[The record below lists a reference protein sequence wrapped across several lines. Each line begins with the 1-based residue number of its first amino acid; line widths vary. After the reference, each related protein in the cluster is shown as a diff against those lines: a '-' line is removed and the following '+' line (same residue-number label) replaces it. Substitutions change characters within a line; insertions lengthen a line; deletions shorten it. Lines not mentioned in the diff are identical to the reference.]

1 MMSDYDNVYE
11 DDFEVDEVVS
21 AVAKSFTGYIAST
34 PTPHFGPPATHRV
47 SSNGGVATATAA
59 GYGSGAAKRCA
70 AKGALQRSACSL
82 GSSFSSYQS
91 SSADPLLPSA
101 HELCSSSSHSSTS
114 SSRHHAN
121 PTRPTEGDSSAPPAA
136 EAGKVCR
143 ASPTTG
149 GADDVVLATGCLPT
163 STSPS
168 SCSPVAPASACPSA
182 PQTPEQHKVA
192 SNGAR
197 GVYAKLNVNDEVQV
211 IASVAGKQP
220 HRVSA
225 AQSPEASI
233 TAASSHTSSN
243 STLSTS
249 SLPGR
254 VGPTDHRMPSAGS
267 NSSGLDAGA
276 RLPQRVSD
284 AVRVSRSSSA
294 SFCSGRHDGATDRHQ
309 RHGTSAY
316 PSAAAAVTAP
326 AVARATG
333 AVTSDARNVSAD
345 QTQSN
350 CGSNESFGCCKALHQ
365 SNYTSV
371 VVLADEDDRSHRR
384 TPAEIDAAAA
394 AIEDEEKGN
403 DDDRDASATVSP
415 MEAAAAQ
422 PQPLNSPLS
431 DTYSDSFTSPT
442 SSTFAGPSLNSHPRS
457 PFHAAAKSAS
467 SSTSPTARA
476 LSRHASLPGAAE
488 PLSLPHQQQ
497 TSSLTRALADAV
509 PPGRSTARSNSRP
522 KNSACVAKS
531 PASRS
536 PATLSRSALSEAS
549 PKAQAAGGTSVH
561 GASRQRQVSGTA
573 GETVNAQLFNS
584 VCDPPKRRASSGRDV
599 AQKHPPSRFPLSN
612 PSQASTLTSGGA
624 SLADVGVATA
634 KGHPKTSIIAADDN
648 DAREPDE
655 LTALLARVAH
665 LREELATWD
674 SRVARQRALVEA
686 GAGCSGLAAVSSSQC
701 HSADAAGAARRRRP
715 SSDDSR
721 RAESVGQARLAQAD
735 AKGDGRPAN
744 ARLAKLRQENE
755 QLENQYARHGASAAG
770 ISVQTLVVR
779 ADTQLQKA
787 RQRLKV
793 VTAARRALEN
803 RDKRAAHTIKEVH
816 RRMPTADELQERQ
829 LNEGIYSRTGLLRTV
844 KELKAGIERT
854 RSATKLMEAKCSQ
867 LDAQVRRKHLSAI
880 TPKEYEALCASRDA
894 NAKTIEKHKTAIF
907 VYATASAQD
916 VRNGSKAATN
926 GGCAVG
932 GVTHS
937 SRSSCTTSPRKS
949 AATSVLTGVKDKE
962 QQQHALIEAD
972 EFNAEFLLQQKR
984 TLMVRKQELQASISE
999 LWVRVQKRDKQIKAN
1014 SGAAGFGFFGSASS
1028 AAVASAPF
1036 YAVGDTDSARLTPA
1050 TLAPFAAKDA
1060 GAPAAGNGAAAAR
1073 KRSLRDVLRSPV
1085 KRRTEATTSAT
1096 SLTGAVAPAR
1106 ERSQDNAKGTA
1117 SGSHCS
1123 LKSSLPA
1130 LAQTGKRTVRTERQ
1144 PSSSALTALA
1154 DSPVK
1159 RSAPMGSSSAGAG
1172 EMPVP
1177 AAATSANARRA
1188 SLPALSHNAIEA
1200 EVGARD
1206 SIESAWRKIDAS
1218 GRQLG
1223 QGVSKQKR
1231 SKEAAPPA
1239 FLQGLNGADRVKAV
1253 NGVHGVSGVFEE
1265 ESVLDEVEEAECGR
1279 HTRRADQRG
1288 HATGTAERPHGACD
1302 GQVLEEPPTEDIEE
1316 ERGARKSNG
1325 SGRSTPEWL
1334 RED

>member
-1 MMSDYDNVYE
+1 MSDYDNVYE
-11 DDFEVDEVVS
+11 DDFEGDEVAS
-21 AVAKSFTGYIAST
+21 AVAKSFTGHMASASA
-34 PTPHFGPPATHRV
+34 PHFGPPATHQV
-47 SSNGGVATATAA
+47 SSDGGVATAPAA
-59 GYGSGAAKRCA
+59 GCGSGAAKRCA
-70 AKGALQRSACSL
+70 AKGALPRSACSL

-91 SSADPLLPSA
+91 SSADPLLPSK

-114 SSRHHAN
+114 SSRHHTN
-121 PTRPTEGDSSAPPAA
+121 PMRLTESGSSARPPA
-136 EAGKVCR
+136 EAGKGCR

-149 GADDVVLATGCLPT
+149 GTDDVVLASGCLPT

-182 PQTPEQHKVA
+182 PQTPEQHKAA
-192 SNGAR
+192 SNGAQ

-220 HRVSA
+220 HRVSP

-254 VGPTDHRMPSAGS
+254 VGPTDHRIPSAGG
-267 NSSGLDAGA
+267 SSSVSDAGA

-294 SFCSGRHDGATDRHQ
+294 SFCSGRHDGATDRDQH
-309 RHGTSAY
+309 HGTSACS
-316 PSAAAAVTAP
+316 SAAAAVTAP
-326 AVARATG
+326 AVARAAG
-333 AVTSDARNVSAD
+333 AVTLDTRNVSAD
-345 QTQSN
+345 RTQSN

-371 VVLADEDDRSHRR
+371 VMLADEDDRSHRR

-394 AIEDEEKGN
+394 AIEDEEREN
-403 DDDRDASATVSP
+403 DDDRDACATVSP

-442 SSTFAGPSLNSHPRS
+442 SSTFAGPPLDSHPRS
-457 PFHAAAKSAS
+457 PLHAAAKSAS
-467 SSTSPTARA
+467 SSTSPTSRA
-476 LSRHASLPGAAE
+476 SSRHASLPGAAE
-488 PLSLPHQQQ
+488 SLSLPHQQQ
-497 TSSLTRALADAV
+497 PSSLSRALADAA

-531 PASRS
+531 PPLRGS
-536 PATLSRSALSEAS
+536 ATLPSSALSAAS
-549 PKAQAAGGTSVH
+549 PNAQAAGRTSVH
-561 GASRQRQVSGTA
+561 GASWQRQVSGTA
-573 GETVNAQLFNS
+573 GETVDAQLFNS
-584 VCDPPKRRASSGRDV
+584 FYDPPKRRSSSGHDV
-599 AQKHPPSRFPLSN
+599 AQKHPPSRFPRSN
-612 PSQASTLTSGGA
+612 HSQASTLTSGNA
-624 SLADVGVATA
+624 SLADVGIETA

-648 DAREPDE
+648 DEREPDE

-674 SRVARQRALVEA
+674 SRVVRQRALVEA

-721 RAESVGQARLAQAD
+721 RAESVGQARRAQAD
-735 AKGDGRPAN
+735 AKGEGRPTD

-770 ISVQTLVVR
+770 ISVQMLVVR

-803 RDKRAAHTIKEVH
+803 RDKRAAHTIEEVH

-829 LNEGIYSRTGLLRTV
+829 LNEGICSRTGLLRTV
-844 KELKAGIERT
+844 KELKAGVERT
-854 RSATKLMEAKCSQ
+854 RAAIKLMEAKCSQ

-880 TPKEYEALCASRDA
+880 TPKEYEALCASREA

-907 VYATASAQD
+907 VYATASAQEM
-916 VRNGSKAATN
+916 RNGSKAATN

-937 SRSSCTTSPRKS
+937 SRSSRTTSPRKS
-949 AATSVLTGVKDKE
+949 AATSVLMGVQDKE
-962 QQQHALIEAD
+962 QQHALIERD
-972 EFNAEFLLQQKR
+972 EFNAEFLPQQKR
-984 TLMVRKQELQASISE
+984 ALAVRKQELQASISE
-999 LWVRVQKRDKQIKAN
+999 LWARVQKRDEQIKAN
-1014 SGAAGFGFFGSASS
+1014 SGAVGFGFFGSISS
-1028 AAVASAPF
+1028 AAVANAPF
-1036 YAVGDTDSARLTPA
+1036 HAVGDTDSARLTPA

-1060 GAPAAGNGAAAAR
+1060 GAPAAGSGVAAAR
-1073 KRSLRDVLRSPV
+1073 KGSLRDVLRSPV
-1085 KRRTEATTSAT
+1085 KRRTEDTTPAT

-1106 ERSQDNAKGTA
+1106 KRSQDNAKGTA
-1117 SGSHCS
+1117 GGSHCS
-1123 LKSSLPA
+1123 LQSSLPV
-1130 LAQTGKRTVRTERQ
+1130 LAQTGKRTVRAERQ

-1159 RSAPMGSSSAGAG
+1159 RSALMGRSSAGAG

-1177 AAATSANARRA
+1177 AAATRANARRA
-1188 SLPALSHNAIEA
+1188 SLPALSRDAIEA
-1200 EVGARD
+1200 EVSARD

-1253 NGVHGVSGVFEE
+1253 NGVHGNSGVFEE

-1288 HATGTAERPHGACD
+1288 HATNTAERPHSECD
-1302 GQVLEEPPTEDIEE
+1302 GQVLEEPSTEDIEE
-1316 ERGARKSNG
+1316 ERGVRKSNG

-1334 RED
+1334 REE

>member
-1 MMSDYDNVYE
+1 MSDYDNLYE
-11 DDFEVDEVVS
+11 DDFEGDEVAS
-21 AVAKSFTGYIAST
+21 AVAKSFTGHMAST
-34 PTPHFGPPATHRV
+34 PTPHFGLPATHRV
-47 SSNGGVATATAA
+47 SSNGGVATATAT
-59 GYGSGAAKRCA
+59 GYGSGA

-121 PTRPTEGDSSAPPAA
+121 PTRPTEGDSSARTAA
-136 EAGKVCR
+136 EAGKGCR

-149 GADDVVLATGCLPT
+149 GADDVVLAPGCLPT

-211 IASVAGKQP
+211 IASVTGKHP
-220 HRVSA
+220 HRVSP

-233 TAASSHTSSN
+233 TAGSSHTSSN
-243 STLSTS
+243 STLSML
-249 SLPGR
+249 SLRGR
-254 VGPTDHRMPSAGS
+254 VGTTDHRIRNAC
-267 NSSGLDAGA
+267 SSSSVPDADA

-284 AVRVSRSSSA
+284 AVRVSQSSSA
-294 SFCSGRHDGATDRHQ
+294 SFCSDRHDGATDLDQ

-316 PSAAAAVTAP
+316 YSAAAAVTAP
-326 AVARATG
+326 AVARAAG
-333 AVTSDARNVSAD
+333 AVTSDAHNVSAD
-345 QTQSN
+345 RTQSN
-350 CGSNESFGCCKALHQ
+350 RGSNESLGCCKALHQ

-371 VVLADEDDRSHRR
+371 VVLADDDRSHRR

-403 DDDRDASATVSP
+403 DDDRDVSATVSP
-415 MEAAAAQ
+415 MGAAAAQ
-422 PQPLNSPLS
+422 LQSLNSPLS

-442 SSTFAGPSLNSHPRS
+442 SSTFAGPSLNGHPRS
-457 PFHAAAKSAS
+457 PLHAAAKSAS

-476 LSRHASLPGAAE
+476 SSRHASLSGAAE
-488 PLSLPHQQQ
+488 PLPLPHQQQ
-497 TSSLTRALADAV
+497 PSSLTRALAGAV

-536 PATLSRSALSEAS
+536 PATLSRSALSAAS

-561 GASRQRQVSGTA
+561 GASRQRQVIGTA
-573 GETVNAQLFNS
+573 GETVDAQLFNS
-584 VCDPPKRRASSGRDV
+584 VHDTPKRRASSSHDV
-599 AQKHPPSRFPLSN
+599 VQKHPPSRFPRSN
-612 PSQASTLTSGGA
+612 PSQASTRTSGDA

-634 KGHPKTSIIAADDN
+634 KGHPKTSIIAADDD

-686 GAGCSGLAAVSSSQC
+686 GAGWSGLAAISSSQC
-701 HSADAAGAARRRRP
+701 HSADAAGVARRRRP

-803 RDKRAAHTIKEVH
+803 RDKRAAHTIEEVH

-880 TPKEYEALCASRDA
+880 TPKEYEALRASRDA

-937 SRSSCTTSPRKS
+937 SRSSRTTSPRKS

-962 QQQHALIEAD
+962 QQHALIETD

-984 TLMVRKQELQASISE
+984 TLMVRKQELQASIRE
-999 LWVRVQKRDKQIKAN
+999 LWVRVQKRDEQIKAN
-1014 SGAAGFGFFGSASS
+1014 SGATGFGFFGSASS

-1036 YAVGDTDSARLTPA
+1036 YAVGDTDSARSTPA
-1050 TLAPFAAKDA
+1050 TLAPCAAKDA
-1060 GAPAAGNGAAAAR
+1060 GTPAAGSGAAAAR

-1085 KRRTEATTSAT
+1085 KRRTEATTPPT

-1106 ERSQDNAKGTA
+1106 KGSQDNAKGTV

-1123 LKSSLPA
+1123 LQSSLPA
-1130 LAQTGKRTVRTERQ
+1130 LAQTGKRTVRAERQ

-1154 DSPVK
+1154 NSPVK

-1188 SLPALSHNAIEA
+1188 SLPALSRDAIEA

-1253 NGVHGVSGVFEE
+1253 NGVHGDSGVFEE
-1265 ESVLDEVEEAECGR
+1265 ESALDEMEEAECGR

-1288 HATGTAERPHGACD
+1288 HAIDTAVRPHGACD
-1302 GQVLEEPPTEDIEE
+1302 GQVLEEPLTEDIEE
-1316 ERGARKSNG
+1316 ERGVRENNG